1 MLGGLEKT
9 GALVAQSPGK
19 RKRDVPPGGLRLR
32 GCNETTPSHAHPL
45 MKKQDLIPAWYV
57 VHTRP
62 KCEHIAAG
70 LMVGLPGVEVYCPRI
85 RFQKSTRRGKVWFVE
100 ALFPSYFFAHFTP
113 AESLRAV
120 KYSQSVIKVVD
131 FGGTLTSV
139 PDRVI
144 AELKAEME
152 DVDVKE
158 VHVGVKV
165 GDTVELTEGPMRGLK
180 GIVNAMLTG
189 ADRVRVLLEFLGR
202 ENAVEVPMSKI
213 LTEHKP
219 RAVMAAR

>member
-1 MLGGLEKT
+1 MKD
-9 GALVAQSPGK
+9 K
-19 RKRDVPPGGLRLR
+19 D
-32 GCNETTPSHAHPL
+32 TT
-45 MKKQDLIPAWYV
+45 PAWYV

-62 KCEHIAAG
+62 KCEHIAAALMAG
-70 LMVGLPGVEVYCPRI
+70 LENVEAWCPRI
-85 RFQKSTRRGKVWFVE
+85 RFQKNTRRGKVWFVE
-100 ALFPSYFFAHFTP
+100 ALFPSYFFAKFAP

-131 FGGTLTSV
+131 FGGNLTPV
-139 PDRVI
+139 PDRAI
-144 AELKAEME
+144 EELKAEMKNI
-152 DVDVKE
+152 DICE
-158 VHVGVKV
+158 VEVGVKV

-180 GIVNAMLTG
+180 GIVNALLSG
-189 ADRVRVLLEFLGR
+189 ADRVRILLEFLGQ